1 MGTVPVQS
9 AIFQIREE
17 LAVTNRVNIWTPNG
31 DLDVAVSWTAFKLWR
46 RQSLAPKRSD
56 GDLRLGSARRLG
68 FFSQGP
74 VQCVK

>member
-9 AIFQIREE
+9 AILQIREE

-46 RQSLAPKRSD
+46 RQTLAPKRSD
-56 GDLRLGSARRLG
+56 GDLTDSDPLVGWV
-68 FFSQGP
+68 FS
-74 VQCVK
+74 VKAPFSVK